1 MSVFIPDK
9 DTAKLYLQLSWT
21 KITSNLN
28 ISARMSWSISE
39 ILKPFKELSVLYYQV
54 KNSRR
59 KLNLMLHSCSFLKQ
73 YLTHFKSK
81 KA

>member
-1 MSVFIPDK
+1 MSVFITDK
-9 DTAKLYLQLSWT
+9 DTAKLHLQLSWT

-73 YLTHFKSK
+73 YLTHCKSK